1 MTPFS
6 YRSPVRWG
14 DLDAQGH
21 VNNGRYLDHL
31 QDARVAFLLSAP
43 EPVGRMLDTGVL
55 VAAHQ
60 VEYLAPVNFTGQSL
74 RVELWV
80 DQVGGTRFVIG
91 YEVFDGAT
99 VCARARTAAT
109 PYDLAGQ
116 RLRRLDDVERAA
128 MVARLAPA
136 PPLRELPRH
145 RVGPRPHCSPIN
157 VRWSDLDSYGHVN
170 NVTFYDYVQEA
181 RIALITSSLGWT
193 ADRVWFVVRQDV
205 DYLAPLDF
213 ALEPYEV
220 ATSVVA
226 LGRRSF
232 TLTAELRDPRSG
244 TVYARARTVAVGR
257 EPLTE
262 DDRVGLTRWAV
273 PDADG
278 RPS

>member
-1 MTPFS
+1 MTRFT

-55 VAAHQ
+55 VASHQ
-60 VEYLAPVNFTGQSL
+60 VEYLAPVDFTGQSL

-80 DQVGGTRFVIG
+80 DQVGGARFVIG
-91 YEVFDGAT
+91 YEVFDGET
-99 VCARARTAAT
+99 LCARARTTAT
-109 PYDLAGQ
+109 PYDLAEQ
-116 RLRRLDDVERAA
+116 RLRRLGDVERAA
-128 MVARLAPA
+128 MVARLSPA

-145 RVGPRPHCSPIN
+145 RVGPRPHRCPIN

-232 TLTAELRDPRSG
+232 TLTAELNDPRSG
-244 TVYARARTVAVGR
+244 RVYARARTVAVGR

-262 DDRVGLTRWAV
+262 GDRVGLTRWAV
-273 PDADG
+273 TDADG
-278 RPS
+278 RPR